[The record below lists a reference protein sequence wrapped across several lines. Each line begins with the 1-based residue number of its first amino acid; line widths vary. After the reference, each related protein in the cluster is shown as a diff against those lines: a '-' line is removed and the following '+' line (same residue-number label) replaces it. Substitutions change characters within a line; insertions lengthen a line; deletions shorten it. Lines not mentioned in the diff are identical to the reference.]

1 MVAVQLMDG
10 RPQVLVEGEAGSVKL
25 EVSTPLHDGDWHAIH
40 LQLDSRG
47 VVLMVDMCGRGW
59 EESASDSHCVARAAW
74 PRGGALASWAMPGPM
89 QLGGLAHD
97 LPSAEEFGW
106 SEAPTTHP
114 LDGCV
119 SHLTVNGQL
128 VDLGQPAYTHG
139 SVSGCRPQDAAC
151 PGRRTACGLRGA
163 CVGGLSRPRC
173 ECEPGWTG
181 PSCATPTV
189 PTALGSLSY
198 VKLALSFAP
207 PPTQLSVQLRVRTRG
222 PKDGLLMQLSA
233 QHRHVMFTLQ
243 LRAGVACASVS
254 GAGWAARAA
263 CVEGR
268 PVGDGAWHTVRAE
281 RHGHNLLVSVDD
293 GDGWRRNESLVTLE
307 EGEKAEGRN
316 ATPPAPLHV
325 DKHDGVTLGGLPEFV
340 GVSLIAVRDD
350 LKDTCLDDV
359 RVSGRPLPLPPSL
372 NATKWGQVTTSEH
385 LGRGCPAGD
394 PCVDTKCP
402 APLLCTNTWRQATCS
417 CGGGRQ
423 QVGGSCQNV
432 NECTWAPC
440 LHDGTC
446 YNLHPGYQCVC
457 GPGYTGE
464 NCQWAHDGY
473 SGLPFSAPAA
483 IAAVTLSFLLLVV
496 VGVVVSLRLHRHWR
510 RRERRDEPPGDTS
523 PEEVAKGVKESP
535 TTRLAQDVEH
545 ESFLER
551 LKIKASQA
559 QPALQKTGEKT
570 EAPTGGSPC
579 TTMASKVTAKG
590 ILGEGKGK
598 NSGTVPEPLL
608 PQDDLRAYAYEG
620 DGSSAGSL
628 GSAVSGLRSEVSDE
642 GGIRPLVSD
651 FLEVMDL
658 LRNLPDKE
666 KTTTSDSKTPAG
678 GEAVRGSPPAPTLSK
693 SPSKPTP
700 SPAKIRQS
708 SPGNSEMTTAC

>member
-1 MVAVQLMDG
+1 MVLEEEQAEADPPPRTCVWVGVRSSRAGPFMNPVKLQGLLGLHSHELEEAMNLTVRVEDAAARLGSYQRWGAGQDPPGDPPPPPGRDPSTATSLASTALPLQVVDTNSTSVVTPRLSRRQQCRGPAPSPTSCTPGSCLNGGRCVGLPNDTRCVCPGGSWGAHCKVLSRTFFGSGWAWVQPLPPCLPALISFRILTLHPHSLLLYLGPLTSHSRRKDTPSTPAPMVAVQLMDG
-10 RPQVLVEGEAGSVKL
+10 RPQVLVEGEAGAVKL
-25 EVSTPLHDGDWHAIH
+25 EVSTSLHDGDWHVIH

-59 EESASDSHCVARAAW
+59 EESLSESHCVARAAW
-74 PRGGALASWAMPGPM
+74 PRGGGLASWAMPGPM
-89 QLGGLAHD
+89 QLGGLAHE
-97 LPSAEEFGW
+97 LPPAKEFGW

-119 SHLTVNGQL
+119 SHLAVNGQL

-139 SVSGCRPQDAAC
+139 SVGGCRLQDAAC
-151 PGRRTACGLRGA
+151 PGGRTACGLRGA

-181 PSCATPTV
+181 PSCTTPTV

-207 PPTQLSVQLRVRTRG
+207 PPRQLSVQLRVRTRG

-316 ATPPAPLHV
+316 STPPAPLHV

-340 GVSLIAVRDD
+340 GVSLIAVRED

-394 PCVDTKCP
+394 PCADTKCP
-402 APLLCTNTWRQATCS
+402 APLLCTNTWAAT
-417 CGGGRQ
+417 
-423 QVGGSCQNV
+423 
-432 NECTWAPC
+432 
-440 LHDGTC
+440 
-446 YNLHPGYQCVC
+446 
-457 GPGYTGE
+457 
-464 NCQWAHDGY
+464 
-473 SGLPFSAPAA
+473 
-483 IAAVTLSFLLLVV
+483 
-496 VGVVVSLRLHRHWR
+496 R
-510 RRERRDEPPGDTS
+510 RR
-523 PEEVAKGVKESP
+523 
-535 TTRLAQDVEH
+535 
-545 ESFLER
+545 
-551 LKIKASQA
+551 
-559 QPALQKTGEKT
+559 
-570 EAPTGGSPC
+570 
-579 TTMASKVTAKG
+579 
-590 ILGEGKGK
+590 
-598 NSGTVPEPLL
+598 
-608 PQDDLRAYAYEG
+608 
-620 DGSSAGSL
+620 
-628 GSAVSGLRSEVSDE
+628 
-642 GGIRPLVSD
+642 
-651 FLEVMDL
+651 
-658 LRNLPDKE
+658 
-666 KTTTSDSKTPAG
+666 AG
-678 GEAVRGSPPAPTLSK
+678 GWVACK
-693 SPSKPTP
+693 SVSNTHAYPRTHINTDTHH
-700 SPAKIRQS
+700 AR
-708 SPGNSEMTTAC
+708 MARRRTHR